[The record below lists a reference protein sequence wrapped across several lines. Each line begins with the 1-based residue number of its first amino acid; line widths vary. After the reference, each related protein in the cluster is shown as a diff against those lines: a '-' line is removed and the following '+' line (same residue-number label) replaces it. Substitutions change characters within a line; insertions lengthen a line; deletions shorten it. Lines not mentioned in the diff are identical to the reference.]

1 MEGGKAAAS
10 GKPGAAV
17 FFVHGGS
24 CVIYNVRPMAGQD
37 ESCRLASV
45 QAPENGT
52 VLTGQAV
59 LNGRSGRFMRPRAES
74 RKDRIFMK
82 FSLAAGVV
90 LVSVF
95 PLFMN
100 GCVAGNRGST
110 AGTPTEV
117 STMSPRDVAVTGKF
131 TAVVSVEGS
140 LPAGARIGGVDV
152 TLNLPPGVS
161 VKTEKDGQILPE
173 VVTLSG
179 GATGSLSVVRFTPAT
194 DNVPG
199 QLRLAAIKT
208 DGFDA
213 GQFAV
218 VTFEVMGAVP
228 KAGDF
233 STSALLVIDEKAK
246 PLSGFRAVLRPAV
259 K

>member
-1 MEGGKAAAS
+1 
-10 GKPGAAV
+10 
-17 FFVHGGS
+17 
-24 CVIYNVRPMAGQD
+24 
-37 ESCRLASV
+37 
-45 QAPENGT
+45 
-52 VLTGQAV
+52 
-59 LNGRSGRFMRPRAES
+59 
-74 RKDRIFMK
+74 MK

-95 PLFMN
+95 PLFMG
-100 GCVAGNRGST
+100 GCVAGNKGGT

-117 STMSPRDVAVTGKF
+117 TTMLPRDAVATGNF
-131 TAVVSVEGS
+131 TAVISVEGS

-161 VKTEKDGQILPE
+161 VKTEKEGQILPG

-179 GATGSLSVVRFTPAT
+179 GATGSLSVVRFTPAR
-194 DNVPG
+194 DNVSA

-208 DGFDA
+208 EGFDA

-218 VTFEVMGAVP
+218 VSFEVTGAAP
-228 KAGDF
+228 KADDF
-233 STSALLVIDEKAK
+233 STSSLLVIDEKAK
-246 PLSGFRAVLRPAV
+246 PLSGFRAVLRPAA